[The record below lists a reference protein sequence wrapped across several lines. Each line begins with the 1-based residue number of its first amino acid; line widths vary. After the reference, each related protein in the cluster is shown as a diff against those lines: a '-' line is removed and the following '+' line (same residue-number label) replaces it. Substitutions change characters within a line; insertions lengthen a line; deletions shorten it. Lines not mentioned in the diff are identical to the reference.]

1 MCHINWRV
9 RPTFSESVFDCLEKG
24 FTFAESLA
32 HVACDD
38 DVDEDD
44 EEEKKED
51 QLW

>member
-1 MCHINWRV
+1 M
-9 RPTFSESVFDCLEKG
+9 EKG

-32 HVACDD
+32 NVASDD

-51 QLW
+51 QL